1 MVQNSIGV
9 QIMFNQIALSM
20 VDREF
25 EPRSGQTKNYKIDIC
40 CLSTKNVALNS
51 KNKDWLI

>member
-51 KNKDWLI
+51 KNKD